1 MRFDKLAEWQIQKA
15 KSKGQLEGLKGEG
28 KPLKLGSLEGD
39 AAEAAG
45 FRMMA
50 DAGVLPREMELK
62 KAADALREQI
72 AAAESAELRRVLI
85 AELGQIE
92 MRRAIESEARRKY
105 MKHG

>member
-1 MRFDKLAEWQIQKA
+1 MRFDKLAEYQIRKA
-15 KSKGQLEGLKGEG
+15 KSEGQLDGLKGEG
-28 KPLKLGSLEGD
+28 EPLKLVPSGTD

-45 FRMMA
+45 FRLMA

-72 AAAESAELRRVLI
+72 AATQNAELRKVLM

-92 MRRAIESEARRKY
+92 MRRAIEAEARRKY
-105 MKHG
+105 MKQS